1 MNMRTVDTLFL
12 ACRSTLVL
20 AKLLSDTMFGWYLR
34 HSLFTLSEGG
44 EGKRLSECYIIFGE
58 EGLQNCYITL

>member
-12 ACRSTLVL
+12 ACRYILVL
-20 AKLLSDTMFGWYLR
+20 AKLLSDIMFGWYLR
-34 HSLFTLSEGG
+34 HSLFTLSEG
-44 EGKRLSECYIIFGE
+44 EGGRVSECYIIFGE